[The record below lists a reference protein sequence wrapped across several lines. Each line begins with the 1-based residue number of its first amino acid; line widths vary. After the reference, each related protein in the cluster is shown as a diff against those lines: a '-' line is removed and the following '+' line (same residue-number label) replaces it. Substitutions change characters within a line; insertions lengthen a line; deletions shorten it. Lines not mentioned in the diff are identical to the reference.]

1 MNFSLFTAKRITFNR
16 TKKKKMSASVL
27 NIAVSVVAVG
37 IAVMII
43 TVSVVTGFKH
53 GVYKKII
60 GFQAHITIKNR
71 DINETYETLPISKDQ
86 SFYPGITK
94 IYGIN
99 HIQIYA
105 TKPGII
111 KTKTEVQGI
120 VLKGVDSEYNWDF
133 LKKNLILGKL
143 PDVTSA
149 KKTTDILISEK
160 TANLLGYNL
169 GDKMDVY
176 FIQNPPKARRFKIS
190 GIYKTGMDELDK
202 MIAIC
207 DIRHIQKINNWT
219 TDQISGFEI
228 FIDDFVNPEE
238 MTQKVQDEVASV
250 ISEDGSMLQVSN
262 YLRDN
267 TFIVQWL
274 KLSDTNVAVIL
285 ILMIIVS
292 VLSMIAALLTIILE
306 RTVMIGILKALG
318 ADNSKIISIF
328 LYNGMFLILKGLII
342 GNVLGFIVLFLQKY
356 LKLIPLNPD
365 LYYVDSVPID
375 FNFLNFL
382 ILDIGTLI
390 ISVLVLVLPAFL
402 VAKIHPAKTINF
414 K

>member
-1 MNFSLFTAKRITFNR
+1 
-16 TKKKKMSASVL
+16 MSASVL

-71 DINETYETLPISKDQ
+71 DINETYETLPISKNQ
-86 SFYPGITK
+86 AFYPDITK
-94 IYGIN
+94 IKGIN

-120 VLKGVDSEYNWDF
+120 VLKGVGKDYKQDF
-133 LKKNLILGKL
+133 LKENLIEGKL
-143 PDVTSA
+143 PDVSGE
-149 KKTTDILISEK
+149 KKSKDILISQK
-160 TANLLGYNL
+160 TADLLNYKV

-176 FIQNPPKARRFKIS
+176 FIQNPPKARRFTIC
-190 GIYKTGMDELDK
+190 GIYKTGMTELDK
-202 MIAIC
+202 MIAVC
-207 DIRHIQKINNWT
+207 DIRQIQKINNWNA
-219 TDQISGFEI
+219 DQISGFEI
-228 FIDDFVNPEE
+228 FIDDYVNPEE
-238 MTQKVQDEVASV
+238 MTEKVQDEVASV
-250 ISEDGSMLQVSN
+250 ISDDGSMLQVSN
-262 YLRDN
+262 YMRDN

-285 ILMIIVS
+285 TLMIIVS

-306 RTVMIGILKALG
+306 RTTMIGVLKALG

-328 LYNGMFLILKGLII
+328 LYNGMFLILKGLLI
-342 GNVLGFIVLFLQKY
+342 GNILGITLLLFQKFF
-356 LKLIPLNPD
+356 KLIPLNPD
-365 LYYVDSVPID
+365 LYYVDNVPVG
-375 FNFLNFL
+375 LNFPAFL
-382 ILDIGTLI
+382 LLDIGTLI
-390 ISVLVLVLPAFL
+390 ISVFVLILPALL
-402 VAKIHPAKTINF
+402 VAEIHPAKTLNF

>member
-1 MNFSLFTAKRITFNR
+1 
-16 TKKKKMSASVL
+16 MSASVL

-60 GFQAHITIKNR
+60 GFQAHISIKNR
-71 DINETYETLPISKDQ
+71 DINETYETLPISKNQ
-86 SFYPGITK
+86 FFYPGITK
-94 IYGIN
+94 NDGIN

-120 VLKGVDSEYNWDF
+120 VLKGVGSDYNWNF
-133 LKKNLILGKL
+133 LKQNLILGKL

-207 DIRHIQKINNWT
+207 DIRHIQKINNWS

-306 RTVMIGILKALG
+306 RTTMIGILKALG

-342 GNVLGFIVLFLQKY
+342 GNMLGFIVLFLQKY

-382 ILDIGTLI
+382 LLDIGTLI
-390 ISVLVLVLPAFL
+390 ISVFVLVLPALL

>member
-16 TKKKKMSASVL
+16 TNKKKMSASVL

-71 DINETYETLPISKDQ
+71 DINETYETLPISKNQ
-86 SFYPGITK
+86 SFYPGITN
-94 IYGIN
+94 INGIN

-120 VLKGVDSEYNWDF
+120 VLKGVASDYNWDF
-133 LKKNLILGKL
+133 LKENLILGRL
-143 PDVTSA
+143 PDVSSA
-149 KKTTDILISEK
+149 KKTNDILISEK
-160 TANLLGYNL
+160 TANLLGYNE

-176 FIQNPPKARRFKIS
+176 FIQNPPKARRFNIC

-207 DIRHIQKINNWT
+207 DIRHIQKINNWS

-285 ILMIIVS
+285 TLMIIVS

-306 RTVMIGILKALG
+306 RTTMIGILKALG

-342 GNVLGFIVLFLQKY
+342 GNVLGFIILVLQKY

-365 LYYVDSVPID
+365 LYYVNSVPVD
-375 FNFLNFL
+375 LNFLNFL
-382 ILDIGTLI
+382 LLDIGTLI
-390 ISVLVLVLPAFL
+390 ISVFVLILPALL

>member
-16 TKKKKMSASVL
+16 ASKKKMAASVL
-27 NIAVSVVAVG
+27 KIAVSVVAVG
-37 IAVMII
+37 VAVMII

-60 GFQAHITIKNR
+60 GFQAHITVKNR
-71 DINETYETLPISKDQ
+71 DINETYETLPISKNQ

-94 IYGIN
+94 INGIN

-120 VLKGVDSEYNWDF
+120 VLKGVGKDYNWSF
-133 LKKNLILGKL
+133 LKNNLKAGKL
-143 PDVTSA
+143 PNVSSDDKS
-149 KKTTDILISEK
+149 KEILISQK
-160 TANLLGYNL
+160 TADLLNLVVGDNL
-169 GDKMDVY
+169 NVY
-176 FIQNPPKARRFKIS
+176 FIQNPPKARRFKIC
-190 GIYKTGMDELDK
+190 GLYQTGMEETDK
-202 MIAIC
+202 LMAFC
-207 DIRHIQKINNWT
+207 DIRQIQRINNW
-219 TDQISGFEI
+219 DENQISGFEI

-238 MTQKVQDEVASV
+238 MTEKVEDEVASV
-250 ISEDGSMLQVSN
+250 ISDDGSMLQVSN

-267 TFIVQWL
+267 QFIVQWL

-306 RTVMIGILKALG
+306 RTSMIGILKALG
-318 ADNSKIISIF
+318 ADNLKIIKIF
-328 LYNGMFLILKGLII
+328 LYKGAFLILKGLII
-342 GNVLGFIVLFLQKY
+342 GNILGIILLLIQKFF
-356 LKLIPLNPD
+356 KVIPLNPD
-365 LYYVDSVPID
+365 LYYVDSVPADINV
-375 FNFLNFL
+375 FH
-382 ILDIGTLI
+382 ILMLDAGTLI
-390 ISVLVLVLPAFL
+390 ISIFVLVLPAL
-402 VAKIHPAKTINF
+402 LAAKINPARTVNF

>member
-1 MNFSLFTAKRITFNR
+1 
-16 TKKKKMSASVL
+16 MSASVL

-53 GVYKKII
+53 SIYKKII

-71 DINETYETLPISKDQ
+71 DINETYETLSISKNQ
-86 SFYPGITK
+86 PFYPNLTSIK
-94 IYGIN
+94 GIN
-99 HIQIYA
+99 HIQIFA

-120 VLKGVDSEYNWDF
+120 VLKGVGKDYDWNF
-133 LKKNLILGKL
+133 LKNNLTKGKL
-143 PDVTSA
+143 PNVNSSE
-149 KKTTDILISEK
+149 KTNDILISEK
-160 TANLLGYNL
+160 IANLLAYKL
-169 GDKMDVY
+169 GDKMDIY
-176 FIQNPPKARRFKIS
+176 FIQNPPKARRFKIC
-190 GIYKTGMDELDK
+190 GIYKTGMEELDK
-202 MIAIC
+202 MIAVC
-207 DIRHIQKINNWT
+207 DIRHIQKINNWSP
-219 TDQISGFEI
+219 DQISGFEV
-228 FIDDFVNPEE
+228 FIDNYVNPEV

-250 ISEDGSMLQVSN
+250 ISNDGSMLQVSN

-285 ILMIIVS
+285 TLMIIVS

-306 RTVMIGILKALG
+306 RTTMIGILKALG
-318 ADNSKIISIF
+318 ANNSKIISIF
-328 LYNGMFLILKGLII
+328 LYNGMFLILKGLAI
-342 GNVLGFIVLFLQKY
+342 GNILGFTVLFVQKY
-356 LKLIPLNPD
+356 FKLIPLNPD
-365 LYYVDSVPID
+365 LYYVDSVPVE
-375 FNFLNFL
+375 FNLLYFLL
-382 ILDIGTLI
+382 LDAGTLI
-390 ISVLVLVLPAFL
+390 ISVIVLILPSLL

>member
-1 MNFSLFTAKRITFNR
+1 
-16 TKKKKMSASVL
+16 MSASVL

-43 TVSVVTGFKH
+43 TVSTVTGFKH

-71 DINETYETLPISKDQ
+71 DINETYETLPISKKQ
-86 SFYPGITK
+86 AFYPGITK
-94 IYGIN
+94 TEGIN

-120 VLKGVDSEYNWDF
+120 VLKGVGKDYNWNF
-133 LKKNLILGKL
+133 LKENLTDGKL
-143 PDVTSA
+143 PDVSGE
-149 KKTTDILISEK
+149 KKSKDILISQK
-160 TANLLGYNL
+160 TADILNYKA
-169 GDKMDVY
+169 GDKMDIY
-176 FIQNPPKARRFKIS
+176 FIQNPPKARRFKIC
-190 GIYKTGMDELDK
+190 GIYKTGMTELDK
-202 MIAIC
+202 MIAVC
-207 DIRHIQKINNWT
+207 DIRQIQKINNWSN
-219 TDQISGFEI
+219 DQISGFEI
-228 FIDDFVNPEE
+228 FIDDYVNPEE
-238 MTQKVQDEVASV
+238 MTETVQDEVASV
-250 ISEDGSMLQVSN
+250 ISDDGSMLQVSN
-262 YLRDN
+262 YMRDN

-285 ILMIIVS
+285 TLMIIVS

-306 RTVMIGILKALG
+306 RTTMIGVLKALG

-342 GNVLGFIVLFLQKY
+342 GNILGVIILSVQKFF
-356 LKLIPLNPD
+356 KIIPLNPD
-365 LYYVDSVPID
+365 LYYVDSVPVD
-375 FNFLNFL
+375 LNFPNFLL
-382 ILDIGTLI
+382 LDIGTLI
-390 ISVLVLVLPAFL
+390 ISVFVLILPALL
-402 VAKIHPAKTINF
+402 VAKIHPARTINF